1 MRKIAVIFLLMSVGH
16 GVYGQELTKG
26 LIIKGRDT
34 AYVDFV
40 LPKYLISGKIN
51 SDIIQDKL
59 KYFDVNEKKVVVK
72 PGEVD
77 RVAFSFKEETI
88 QLISHLDPVQVPCK
102 MCKKSYVFLNMLVDG
117 NVKLYKYMKQYYGQG
132 YIPVGS
138 PDAIITGAAPITG
151 TIGKDYFYYYQKGT
165 GEIYSPNNMMFKK
178 EMSKYFSDCKEL
190 ADKIKSKE
198 FKKNNAIEIVK
209 YYNTNCGK

>member
-77 RVAFSFKEETI
+77 RVAFYFK
-88 QLISHLDPVQVPCK
+88 
-102 MCKKSYVFLNMLVDG
+102 
-117 NVKLYKYMKQYYGQG
+117 
-132 YIPVGS
+132 
-138 PDAIITGAAPITG
+138 
-151 TIGKDYFYYYQKGT
+151 
-165 GEIYSPNNMMFKK
+165 
-178 EMSKYFSDCKEL
+178 
-190 ADKIKSKE
+190 
-198 FKKNNAIEIVK
+198 
-209 YYNTNCGK
+209 